1 MNQRPKKKI
10 KPNFKSVFIVD
21 PVKGERL
28 HLAKLLKQE
37 KLFMMTFTN
46 LIDCFKYNNPIKP
59 DLVVYV
65 LREGKSELIH
75 MKSIKNNFKHL
86 HFILQLTSE
95 VSEANLDELTKSGFT
110 SVKKAVNQDMVKE
123 LIYIMMPECQI
134 TEAEEPPAQVK

>member
-1 MNQRPKKKI
+1 MNQPKQKF

-37 KLFMMTFTN
+37 KLFMMTFVN
-46 LIDCFKYNNPIKP
+46 LIDCFKHNNPIKP
-59 DLVVYV
+59 NLVVYV
-65 LREGKSELIH
+65 LRKDKSELNH
-75 MKSIKNNFKHL
+75 MKNIKNNFKHL

-95 VSEANLDELTKSGFT
+95 IPEANLDELKKSGFT
-110 SVKKAVNQDMVKE
+110 SVKKAANQDMVKE
-123 LIYIMMPECQI
+123 LIYTMMPECQI